1 MRGEAKISDYRPK
14 MISLGDIF
22 AFYSV
27 SASAIKLRIGTPGKN
42 RVVATDDNYQT
53 GEAFQGKN

>member
-1 MRGEAKISDYRPK
+1 MRREAKISDYRPK
-14 MISLGDIF
+14 IIYAGDIF

-42 RVVATDDNYQT
+42 RVVATIAQANPRR
-53 GEAFQGKN
+53 